1 MKIIAI
7 ALRTEPIK
15 DLTSAQA
22 SLLEE
27 LLADKRLKKAEA
39 IKAFRESEK
48 YLLKKEAY
56 QSTRAEFG
64 QVAEIAIAN
73 NVDDNVEVFTGEG
86 EAMGALIDAALRSE
100 KVVGFDV
107 YWQISFILRRGMLTG
122 RKGILQ
128 IVTSVRSD
136 LVDLK
141 ATWMRK
147 DRAYQDL
154 TLRELLTFSAAPGSP
169 ISTEDKAAQ
178 TMWLYKRM
186 EGTLL

>member
-7 ALRTEPIK
+7 ALRTEPIE

-27 LLADKRLKKAEA
+27 LLVDKRLTKAES
-39 IKAFRESEK
+39 IKAYRSSDK
-48 YLLKKEAY
+48 YKLKKEAY
-56 QSTRAEFG
+56 QSARAEFS

-73 NVDDNVEVFTGEG
+73 NADDKVEVFTGEG
-86 EAMGALIDAALRSE
+86 EAMGALIDAVLSSS
-100 KVVGFDV
+100 KVVGFDTG
-107 YWQISFILRRGMLTG
+107 WQISFVLRRGMLTG
-122 RKGILQ
+122 RKIPAVDALKDG
-128 IVTSVRSD
+128 R
-136 LVDLK
+136 LVDLWV
-141 ATWMRK
+141 AWARG

-154 TLRELLTFSAAPGSP
+154 TLSELLTFSAAPGSP